1 MEEVVLN
8 VDRRTLIGK
17 KAKQLLKEKKIP
29 GVFYVGNENV
39 AIQADEA
46 SIRNLSRSHVTRII
60 KVKFNDG
67 TEQRAIL
74 HDLQVD
80 PVADK
85 IIHFDLHGVRE
96 GQKVTVQVPLQLL
109 GTPKGVKDGG
119 VVQHSL
125 HRIKIQCS
133 PENVPEH
140 ITVDITELGI
150 ADSLHVKDLKVE
162 GVRILDNPESA
173 IVTIV
178 PPPSLKEETA
188 EAAAMAAEQPAEPEV
203 IGKAKKVE
211 EAEGEQ
217 GEKGKTE

>member
-1 MEEVVLN
+1 MQEVVLN

-17 KAKQLLKEKKIP
+17 KAKQLLREKKIP

-39 AIQADEA
+39 AVQADEA
-46 SIRNLSRSHVTRII
+46 SIRNLSRSHVTRVIR
-60 KVKFNDG
+60 VRFNDG

-74 HDLQVD
+74 HDLQID
-80 PVADK
+80 PVFDR

-96 GQKVTVQVPLQLL
+96 GQKITVQVPLQLL

-150 ADSLHVKDLKVE
+150 ADSLHVKDLKVD

-188 EAAAMAAEQPAEPEV
+188 EAAVAAEQPAEPEV
-203 IGKAKKVE
+203 ISKAKKAE
-211 EAEGEQ
+211 ETESEQEG
-217 GEKGKTE
+217 KGKSE